1 MHTLKPFDPQ
11 QVAFGRHETFPIRYG
26 WLSKGFQALSKNP
39 KIFTD
44 DKATVVLGVG
54 KNMVSAIHY
63 WLQAARLIYVEDEWK
78 PTPLG
83 ECLFADKGWDSYL
96 EDEATLWLIH
106 WLLASTPDKA
116 TAIFWFFNRFH
127 KAQFTEAEVLVAL
140 QSFVKTQVD
149 GNRAET
155 TLKIDVNV
163 ILRMYAPSLREK
175 GILSEEA
182 LDSPLA
188 TLNLLRRGEDKT
200 FSATVESRSVP
211 VAVLAFA
218 IAELFH
224 ARPADTALNLRDLV
238 HSDGYWPA
246 PAAIFR
252 ITEAHLLNLLEEVSA
267 TWPSLYGLRETAGIH
282 QIYRIPTELSELS
295 PLMFLEEHYKNLE
308 NVA

>member
-1 MHTLKPFDPQ
+1 MLQPFDPQ

-26 WLSKGFQALSKNP
+26 WLSKGFQAVTANS

-63 WLQAARLIYVEDEWK
+63 WLQASRLIELNEDWE

-83 ECLFADKGWDSYL
+83 RSLFSVGGWDPYL

-106 WLLASTPDKA
+106 WLLSSTPDKA
-116 TAIFWFFNRFH
+116 TGIFWFFNRFH
-127 KAQFTEAEVLVAL
+127 KTQFTEAEVFAAL
-140 QSFVKTQVD
+140 KSFVSTQVD
-149 GNRAET
+149 SKRSDS

-163 ILRMYAPSLREK
+163 ILRMYAPSVREK
-175 GILSEEA
+175 GALSEEA

-188 TLNLLRRGEDKT
+188 NLNLLRRGEEKT
-200 FSATVESRSVP
+200 FAAASEARTVPS
-211 VAVLAFA
+211 AVLAFA

-224 ARPADTALNLRDLV
+224 TRRSDSALNLRDLV

-246 PAAIFR
+246 PGAVFR
-252 ITEAHLLNLLEEVSA
+252 LNEAHLLNLLEEVS
-267 TWPSLYGLRETAGIH
+267 TFWPHLYGLRETAGIH
-282 QIYRIPTELSELS
+282 QIYRIPQKLDALS
-295 PLMFLEEHYKNLE
+295 PLQFLEEHYKTQE
-308 NVA
+308 NAA